1 MTTPQVAQSPRNPLS
16 DLSRLRV
23 TLLKRRAALGLSQ
36 EAAAAKIGV
45 GLRTFN
51 RWENR
56 GAEPRALELF
66 KWCAA
71 LGVALNPGVEEA

>member
-1 MTTPQVAQSPRNPLS
+1 MTAPQVAQSPRNPLT

-23 TLLKRRAALGLSQ
+23 LLLKRRAALGLSQ
-36 EAAAAKIGV
+36 DAVAKLAGV

-71 LGVALNPGVEEA
+71 LGVSLNSEVSE

>member
-1 MTTPQVAQSPRNPLS
+1 MSAPQVAHSPRNPLT

-23 TLLKRRAALGLSQ
+23 ALLKQRAKLGLSQ
-36 EAAAAKIGV
+36 EAAAVKIGV
-45 GLRTFN
+45 GVRTFN

-71 LGVALNPGVEEA
+71 LGVALNHEVSE

>member
-1 MTTPQVAQSPRNPLS
+1 MSTPQVAHSPRNPLT

-23 TLLKRRAALGLSQ
+23 KLLKRRAALGLSQ
-36 EAAAAKIGV
+36 EAAAKLIGV
-45 GLRTFN
+45 GERTFN

-71 LGVALNPGVEEA
+71 LGVVLNHEVSE